1 MHVYS
6 HIPFGEGISL
16 TSLIFNTEDL
26 PPSEMLSRH
35 DMHNY
40 LSQDDDLGELQPLK
54 DTSTIGSAY
63 DRYLQSAVL
72 T

>member
-1 MHVYS
+1 
-6 HIPFGEGISL
+6 
-16 TSLIFNTEDL
+16 
-26 PPSEMLSRH
+26 MLSRH

-40 LSQDDDLGELQPLK
+40 LSRDDDLGELQPLK

-63 DRYLQSAVL
+63 DRYLQSAVV